1 MQEVY
6 SDHESDDSEQS
17 SFWGSFR
24 ESAPFPI
31 EGGDFGRVDP
41 SSKVNFSK
49 LSEQEKKDRFLNM
62 AKMIKNLKARVR
74 SLKVKI
80 KMMRKSGS
88 GKREF
93 TFRDRVRPVKSLCR
107 GPI

>member
-1 MQEVY
+1 MDEQVDKPLSNQDKG
-6 SDHESDDSEQS
+6 SDQDSEESDQS

-24 ESAPFPI
+24 QQAPFPI

-49 LSEQEKKDRFLNM
+49 LSDQEKKDRFLNM

-74 SLKVKI
+74 SLKAKI
-80 KMMRKSGS
+80 KLMRK
-88 GKREF
+88 
-93 TFRDRVRPVKSLCR
+93 
-107 GPI
+107 